1 MDEKASLTVK
11 MVFAA
16 EKEKKGL
23 DLKIKSKI
31 KNEKKE
37 AFVTN
42 EENVMN
48 TSLTGTKILYLDHES
63 RNDCTLP
70 VPQGPGTGCS
80 ILTDLP
86 LTARLQ
92 INKKVQLHVNIGSEI
107 FSFLHIFL
115 LRLTI

>member
-1 MDEKASLTVK
+1 MK
-11 MVFAA
+11 
-16 EKEKKGL
+16 
-23 DLKIKSKI
+23 
-31 KNEKKE
+31 KKE

-86 LTARLQ
+86 LTARLR

-107 FSFLHIFL
+107 FLFFIFFCSASRFEQLHISERTHL
-115 LRLTI
+115 HYIARVKRKYEHLE

>member
-1 MDEKASLTVK
+1 
-11 MVFAA
+11 
-16 EKEKKGL
+16 
-23 DLKIKSKI
+23 
-31 KNEKKE
+31 
-37 AFVTN
+37 
-42 EENVMN
+42 MN

-92 INKKVQLHVNIGSEI
+92 INKKVQLHVNIGSEM

-115 LRLTI
+115 LRLTASRFEQLHISERIHLRYIARVKRKYEHLE

>member
-1 MDEKASLTVK
+1 MK
-11 MVFAA
+11 
-16 EKEKKGL
+16 
-23 DLKIKSKI
+23 
-31 KNEKKE
+31 KKE

-42 EENVMN
+42 VENVMH
-48 TSLTGTKILYLDHES
+48 TSLTGTNILYLDHES

-86 LTARLQ
+86 LTARLR

>member
-1 MDEKASLTVK
+1 MK
-11 MVFAA
+11 
-16 EKEKKGL
+16 
-23 DLKIKSKI
+23 
-31 KNEKKE
+31 KKE

-42 EENVMN
+42 EENVMH
-48 TSLTGTKILYLDHES
+48 TSLTGTNILYLDHES

-86 LTARLQ
+86 LTARLR
-92 INKKVQLHVNIGSEI
+92 INKKIQLHVNIGSEI